1 MLDQENHL
9 PSDGVGMDDATP
21 IAVDGW
27 RPLDRVA
34 VTGFETALPPLDV
47 RAVPGGAEMRVQPHT
62 GCANVMG
69 SLHGGFLSAIAEQSL
84 FLPLYLHGRCS
95 RGDIVVIDFT
105 LSFLASGDIATPIVA
120 RLELLRETGRMAFVR
135 GTLWQGDVAI
145 TAYSGTVRKLDK
157 R

>member
-1 MLDQENHL
+1 MMLDDAGGRL
-9 PSDGVGMDDATP
+9 ADDGPHGMD
-21 IAVDGW
+21 DGW
-27 RPLDRVA
+27 RPLDSIRQ
-34 VTGFETALPPLDV
+34 TGFENALPPLDV
-47 RAVPGGAEMRVQPHT
+47 RPVPSGAEMRAQPHA

-69 SLHGGFLSAIAEQSL
+69 SLHGGFLSALAEQSL

-95 RGDIVVIDFT
+95 RGGIVVIDFS
-105 LSFLASGDIATPIVA
+105 LSFLASGDIAMPIVA

>member
-1 MLDQENHL
+1 M
-9 PSDGVGMDDATP
+9 
-21 IAVDGW
+21 
-27 RPLDRVA
+27 
-34 VTGFETALPPLDV
+34 
-47 RAVPGGAEMRVQPHT
+47 
-62 GCANVMG
+62 
-69 SLHGGFLSAIAEQSL
+69 
-84 FLPLYLHGRCS
+84 
-95 RGDIVVIDFT
+95 IDFS

>member
-9 PSDGVGMDDATP
+9 PSDGVEMDDATP

-34 VTGFETALPPLDV
+34 VTGFETAL
-47 RAVPGGAEMRVQPHT
+47 RALPGGAEMRVQPHT

-95 RGDIVVIDFT
+95 RGGIVVIDFA

-145 TAYSGTVRKLDK
+145 TAYSGTVRKLEK